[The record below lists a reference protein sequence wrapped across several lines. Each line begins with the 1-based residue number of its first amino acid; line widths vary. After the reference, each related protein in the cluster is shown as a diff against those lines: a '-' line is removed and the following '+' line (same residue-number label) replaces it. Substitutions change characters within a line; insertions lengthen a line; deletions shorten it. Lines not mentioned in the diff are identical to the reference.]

1 MKQFRGIFLAILS
14 SSTFG
19 MIPFFAL
26 PVIQEGVG
34 IDSILFY
41 RFAVSAVIVGLY
53 LLFVKSDFRITAKEL
68 VTLFFS
74 WSFLCPYFFMPYGVL
89 FVYSQQCC
97 DHCAFFISGIG
108 DDYYDIIFQK

>member
-34 IDSILFY
+34 IDFY
-41 RFAVSAVIVGLY
+41 IVLPFCRISSY
-53 LLFVKSDFRITAKEL
+53 SRALFVICKER
-68 VTLFFS
+68 FS
-74 WSFLCPYFFMPYGVL
+74 YYG
-89 FVYSQQCC
+89 
-97 DHCAFFISGIG
+97 
-108 DDYYDIIFQK
+108 

>member
-34 IDSILFY
+34 IDSILF
-41 RFAVSAVIVGLY
+41 
-53 LLFVKSDFRITAKEL
+53 
-68 VTLFFS
+68 
-74 WSFLCPYFFMPYGVL
+74 
-89 FVYSQQCC
+89 
-97 DHCAFFISGIG
+97 
-108 DDYYDIIFQK
+108 

>member
-41 RFAVSAVIVGLY
+41 RISSYSRA
-53 LLFVKSDFRITAKEL
+53 LFVICKER
-68 VTLFFS
+68 FS
-74 WSFLCPYFFMPYGVL
+74 YYG
-89 FVYSQQCC
+89 
-97 DHCAFFISGIG
+97 
-108 DDYYDIIFQK
+108 

>member
-68 VTLFFS
+68 VTLFFLGV
-74 WSFLCPYFFMPYGVL
+74 FYMPLLLYALRRLICIFPAVLRPLC
-89 FVYSQQCC
+89 
-97 DHCAFFISGIG
+97 
-108 DDYYDIIFQK
+108 IFYIRYW

>member
-26 PVIQEGVG
+26 PVIREGVG

-41 RFAVSAVIVGLY
+41 RFAISAILVGLY
-53 LLFVKSDFRITAKEL
+53 LLFVKTDFRIT
-68 VTLFFS
+68 
-74 WSFLCPYFFMPYGVL
+74 FLEFFMPLPLY
-89 FVYSQQCC
+89 
-97 DHCAFFISGIG
+97 A
-108 DDYYDIIFQK
+108 

>member
-26 PVIQEGVG
+26 PVIREGAG

-41 RFAVSAVIVGLY
+41 RFAISAILVGLY
-53 LLFVKSDFRITAKEL
+53 LLFVKTDFRITAKEL
-68 VTLFFS
+68 VTLFFLGV
-74 WSFLCPYFFMPYGVL
+74 FYALMPDGIL
-89 FVYSQQCC
+89 FVYSQQRCN
-97 DHCAFFISGIG
+97 HCTFFVSGVG
-108 DDYYDIIFQK
+108 DDYYDIIFQE

>member
-53 LLFVKSDFRITAKEL
+53 LLFVKSDFPAVLRP
-68 VTLFFS
+68 
-74 WSFLCPYFFMPYGVL
+74 LC
-89 FVYSQQCC
+89 
-97 DHCAFFISGIG
+97 
-108 DDYYDIIFQK
+108 IFYIRYW

>member
-68 VTLFFS
+68 VTLFFLGVFYALTS
-74 WSFLCPYFFMPYGVL
+74 LCLTVL

>member
-26 PVIQEGVG
+26 PVIREGVG

-41 RFAVSAVIVGLY
+41 RFAISAVIVGLY

-68 VTLFFS
+68 ATLFF
-74 WSFLCPYFFMPYGVL
+74 LGVFYAL
-89 FVYSQQCC
+89 TSYLLNFGLV
-97 DHCAFFISGIG
+97 
-108 DDYYDIIFQK
+108 